1 MVVRNRM
8 HERLRSYI
16 WWHTETLSVRQREQL
31 VVIQHRVEIFH
42 PLRIDITVKDDPL
55 AFLQF
60 TSNVVNDSK
69 V

>member
-1 MVVRNRM
+1 MGTW
-8 HERLRSYI
+8 RSYI
-16 WWHTETLSVRQREQL
+16 WWHTETLSVRQGEQL

-42 PLRIDITVKDDPL
+42 PLWVDIAVKDDPL

-69 V
+69 N